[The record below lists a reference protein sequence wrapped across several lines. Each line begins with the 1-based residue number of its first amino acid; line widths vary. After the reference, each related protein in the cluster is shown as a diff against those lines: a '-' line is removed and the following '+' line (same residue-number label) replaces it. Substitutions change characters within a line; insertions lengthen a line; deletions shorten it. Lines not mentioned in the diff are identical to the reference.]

1 MKLSDRTG
9 GTTGRLRVLVAT
21 LAIGVSG
28 CRASDPLLSFLDG
41 GSSVSF
47 THPPGWSVG
56 FAEHGGVR
64 YRYLTAPKVE
74 EDAEA
79 LSITIIPPTLAAT
92 ADAVAHAYLSGA
104 SSIIPPNSSSG
115 PSEWTFKDS
124 SGIPSRLHLSSAGM
138 GRFFGAW
145 ARGSDGA
152 MKRYE
157 APLDTLLA
165 SLRVEDASR
174 WPEERF
180 AGMSARAPSTWA
192 RGSRL
197 SSATHATMQFKS
209 LPLSVEKGNAT
220 IHGFIT
226 LSKGPV
232 PAPGDLEAYNKML
245 KDRASD
251 TVVLLQHRA
260 WPWVAGV
267 DRPAGYADYLRSG
280 TTLTSTRIRRWI
292 TVRNRIGLMFSC
304 EARADAFDR
313 LDPWCQRMADT
324 VRLE

>member
-1 MKLSDRTG
+1 MELSGRTG
-9 GTTGRLRVLVAT
+9 GATGRLRVLLAT
-21 LAIGVSG
+21 MAMGVSG
-28 CRASDPLLSFLDG
+28 CRAPDPLLSFLDE

-47 THPPGWSVG
+47 THPPRWSVG
-56 FAEHGGVR
+56 FAEQNGIR

-74 EDAEA
+74 EATEA
-79 LSITIIPPTLAAT
+79 LSVTIISPTFAKT
-92 ADAVAHAYLSGA
+92 AEAVAQAYLSGA
-104 SSIIPPNSSSG
+104 TGIVPLTSSSG
-115 PSEWTFKDS
+115 ASEWSFKDS
-124 SGIPSRLHLSSAGM
+124 SGIPSRLRLSSAGM

-165 SLRVEDASR
+165 SLRVEDVSQ

-180 AGMSARAPSTWA
+180 AGMSARAPSTWT

-197 SSATHATMQFKS
+197 SSATHASMQFKS

-232 PAPGDLEAYNKML
+232 PASGDLEAYSKML

-251 TVVLLQHRA
+251 TVDLMQRRA
-260 WPWVAGV
+260 WPVVAGV
-267 DRPAGYADYLRSG
+267 DRPAGYVDYLRSG

-292 TVRNRIGLMFSC
+292 TVRNRIGFMFSC

-313 LDPWCQRMADT
+313 LEPWCWRMADT
-324 VRLE
+324 VRLD